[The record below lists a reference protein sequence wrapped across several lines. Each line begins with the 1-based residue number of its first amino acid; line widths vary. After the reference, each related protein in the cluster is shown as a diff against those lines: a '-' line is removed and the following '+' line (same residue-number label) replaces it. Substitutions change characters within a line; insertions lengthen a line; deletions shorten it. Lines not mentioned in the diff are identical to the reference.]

1 MAFVRGPHFYFF
13 RGVVGGCPHKIPTF
27 VGANP
32 THATMKKQRPIEHIL
47 VVRLTDVAKAAMCV
61 HALRGLKRD
70 YPNIKLTVLTSSTLL
85 PLFQGVAGLEFLLA
99 DDAKYKGLFG
109 GVKLWSDIQRLKV
122 DGVADLEASPRSR
135 RLRFSP
141 TPWRRITS
149 VIERGKIERKLLTR
163 KFRKVMV
170 QLSPLSQ
177 RSRDVF
183 ERLGLPFSMPA
194 PVRRKRSSKPPH
206 IATILAGEKSG
217 RWIGVA
223 LLSHRKGNCYPID
236 QSAEL
241 IKQLAARYEKVFV
254 FGSGTYQKQFCEGM
268 ESLFPSVVSVAER
281 ASLSEQMELIS
292 VLDAVITVDHPVLSL
307 ASLVGTPA
315 ISIWG
320 ATHPFIESCGYGQNP
335 TYAVQVELPCRPCSA
350 DGRRACLFGHYECM
364 TRISPEMVLARLLKL
379 FR

>member
-1 MAFVRGPHFYFF
+1 
-13 RGVVGGCPHKIPTF
+13 
-27 VGANP
+27 
-32 THATMKKQRPIEHIL
+32 MKRITKASHIL
-47 VVRLTDVAKAAMCV
+47 VIRLTDVAKAAMCV
-61 HALRGLKRD
+61 HALRGLRRD
-70 YPNIKLTVLTSSTLL
+70 YPEVKLTVLTTSALR
-85 PLFQGVAGLEFLLA
+85 PLFRGVNGVDFLAA
-99 DDAKYKGLFG
+99 DDVKYRGVFG
-109 GVKLWSDIQRLKV
+109 GLHLWNDIQHLGI

-135 RLRFSP
+135 RLRFCL

-149 VIERGKIERKLLTR
+149 TIERGKIERKLLTR

-194 PVRRKRSSKPPH
+194 PVRRRRAGEPPH

-281 ASLSEQMELIS
+281 ASLDEQMDLIS
-292 VLDAVITVDHPVLSL
+292 VLDAVVTVDHPVLSL

-335 TYAVQVELPCRPCSA
+335 TYAVQLELPCRPCSA

-379 FR
+379 LR